1 MKINT
6 IAKLLTL
13 SASTVFAMNATAAV
27 INEIEPNNTVTAPQ
41 VVTSNGE
48 PIEINAMMGDPA
60 NPSLPDL
67 DIFQFSA
74 KAGDV
79 LTLDIDN
86 GYKDGAPLDTILG
99 LFGEGPEFP
108 LLRMN
113 YYAETIDEGSTSF
126 LDANIVDF
134 VVPADGVYTVG
145 VSTSPRYFYDG
156 GLTADAPTT
165 SRSGGTTLIV
175 TDYQLI
181 INGASVDQVQKIN
194 IEVKPGSKGLAPLN
208 PKSKGKVPVAILGA
222 LNFSA
227 VNVDTSTV
235 TFGATGDEQSLS
247 KCAKSGNDVNNDGH
261 LDLVCHFEN
270 QLAGFRSGDIE
281 GVLKGQTKSGEMFEG
296 RALLKVLPSKR

>member
-27 INEIEPNNTVTAPQ
+27 INEIEPNNTVNAPQ

-48 PIEINAMMGDPA
+48 PIVINAMMGDPA
-60 NPSLPDL
+60 NSSLPDL
-67 DIFQFSA
+67 DVFQFSG

-86 GYKDGAPLDTILG
+86 GYKDGAPLDSILG
-99 LFGEGPEFP
+99 LYGAGPEFP

-113 YYAETIDEGSTSF
+113 TYAESIDEGSSAF
-126 LDANIVDF
+126 HDARIVDF
-134 VVPADGVYTVG
+134 VVPADGVYTIG
-145 VSTSPRYFYDG
+145 VSSSPRYFYDG
-156 GLTADAPTT
+156 GLTAEDIFA
-165 SRSGGTTLIV
+165 SLFGMSSMVV

-181 INGASVDQVQKIN
+181 ISGASVDRVQKIN

-227 VNVDTSTV
+227 VNVDTSTI

-281 GVLKGQTKSGEMFEG
+281 GILKGQTKAGEMFEG
-296 RALLKVLPSKR
+296 RALLKVLPTMR